1 MHILFYNKNIAYSE
15 ILNKEIFL
23 LPIFLQDE
31 KIYIYN
37 NNYFYENW
45 NLDYESRLIEFILP
59 LENIEVLQTINLN
72 KDNLLDLNLKDLF
85 PEYKNK
91 NLAVI
96 IIEDTNSI
104 LEKIFIKTIIMGKNI
119 DKNIQV
125 KRLDNSQQNEFYQKI
140 INEIN
145 SELISLVKSQ
155 NLIDV
160 KTPSFLNTKF
170 LNSKNYNLVELN
182 KRIEKIDLIDR
193 VFVQEFNNDYV
204 MLKIKYLGKLD
215 KVIQQL
221 KEQSI
226 ILELIGDEWRIKANL
241 MDQLVFKF
249 PFKTKYFEQD
259 FYVSSNN
266 FSAYQLIES
275 WPNWPGKWLNI
286 FGPMGSGKT
295 HLSKIL
301 EKKIK
306 RVMIIDET
314 KINNKVIQNLN
325 SFDCL
330 IIDAFSNKIEE
341 NLLYSIL
348 NQTKQLDSFM
358 LINSKFP
365 LKKFEFKLPDL
376 RSRINSFNFIGI
388 DLPTD
393 DLLKVIISKS
403 FSDKQINLNP
413 KITEYIIKNV
423 ERSYEKMFK
432 FLSDL
437 DKMSL
442 SSGKSINI
450 NLIKKV
456 LNQ

>member
-1 MHILFYNKNIAYSE
+1 
-15 ILNKEIFL
+15 
-23 LPIFLQDE
+23 
-31 KIYIYN
+31 
-37 NNYFYENW
+37 
-45 NLDYESRLIEFILP
+45 
-59 LENIEVLQTINLN
+59 
-72 KDNLLDLNLKDLF
+72 
-85 PEYKNK
+85 
-91 NLAVI
+91 
-96 IIEDTNSI
+96 
-104 LEKIFIKTIIMGKNI
+104 
-119 DKNIQV
+119 
-125 KRLDNSQQNEFYQKI
+125 
-140 INEIN
+140 
-145 SELISLVKSQ
+145 
-155 NLIDV
+155 
-160 KTPSFLNTKF
+160 
-170 LNSKNYNLVELN
+170 
-182 KRIEKIDLIDR
+182 
-193 VFVQEFNNDYV
+193 
-204 MLKIKYLGKLD
+204 
-215 KVIQQL
+215 
-221 KEQSI
+221 
-226 ILELIGDEWRIKANL
+226 

-330 IIDAFSNKIEE
+330 IIDGFSNKIEE

-348 NQTKQLDSFM
+348 NQTKQLNNFM
-358 LINSKFP
+358 LINSKSP

-456 LNQ
+456 LNK